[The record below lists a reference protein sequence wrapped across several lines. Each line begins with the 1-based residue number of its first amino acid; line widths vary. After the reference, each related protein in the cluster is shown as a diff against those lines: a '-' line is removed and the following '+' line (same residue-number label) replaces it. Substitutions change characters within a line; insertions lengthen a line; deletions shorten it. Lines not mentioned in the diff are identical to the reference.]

1 MKFNWGT
8 GIAALY
14 LGFVAMILTLVF
26 MSTNQKVD
34 LVTSQYYEEE
44 TKFQEK
50 INKTNRANALEQ
62 PLVWKVNEEGV
73 TITYP
78 QQMTDQQVSGNIKLY
93 CPANEKNDR
102 SFAVMAS
109 NNRQLIPASKIPAGR
124 YRLQIDWKN
133 GNETYWNED
142 VIVVNVQ

>member
-8 GIAALY
+8 GIAVLY
-14 LGFVAMILTLVF
+14 LGFVAMILVLVS
-26 MSTNQKVD
+26 MSTNQKID

-50 INKTNRANALEQ
+50 INKTNRANALEK
-62 PLVWKVNEEGV
+62 PLTWQLKDEGLS
-73 TITYP
+73 IHYP
-78 QQMTDQQVSGNIKLY
+78 EDATDQQLSGTIKLY

-102 SFAVMAS
+102 SFDILATDHQ
-109 NNRQLIPASKIPAGR
+109 QLIPASKIPAGR

-133 GNETYWNED
+133 GQETYWNED
-142 VIVVNVQ
+142 VIVMNP

>member
-8 GIAALY
+8 GIAVLY
-14 LGFVAMILTLVF
+14 LGFVAMILVLVS
-26 MSTNQKVD
+26 MSTNQKID

-50 INKTNRANALEQ
+50 INKTNRANALEK
-62 PLVWKVNEEGV
+62 PLVWELKEEGLS
-73 TITYP
+73 ITYP
-78 QQMTDQQVSGNIKLY
+78 DNTIDQQLSGTIKLY

-102 SFAVMAS
+102 SFDVIAS
-109 NNRQLIPASKIPAGR
+109 GHQQLIPASKIPVGR

-133 GNETYWNED
+133 GTETYWNED
-142 VIVVNVQ
+142 VIVMNP

>member
-133 GNETYWNED
+133 GSETYWNED
-142 VIVVNVQ
+142 VIVVNAQ

>member
-133 GNETYWNED
+133 GSETYWNED